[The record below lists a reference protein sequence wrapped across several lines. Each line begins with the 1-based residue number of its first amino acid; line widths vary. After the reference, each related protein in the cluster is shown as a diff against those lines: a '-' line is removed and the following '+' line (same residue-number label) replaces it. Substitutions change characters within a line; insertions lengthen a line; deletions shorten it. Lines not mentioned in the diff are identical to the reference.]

1 MAAVLITLFAG
12 GTAAFSAAVVAPAP
26 RLTAAVPT
34 RAVPFASVVHG
45 RRPTVHALRRA
56 STPSMMVPFVPVP
69 ILPAGLLPWPGLL
82 PEALAVTT
90 TLFTAFAAS
99 GQRMLTQAGLVNAW
113 FLSVILW
120 GTLGWQGFVTGVVY
134 LFCGSAVTKL
144 GMAKKESLGI
154 AEARGGQRGP
164 ENVWGAAA
172 TAALCA
178 LGHAAAPQLY
188 GAIPAVSAL
197 GLVRVRALLLI
208 GYVASLATKLGDT
221 FASEIGKAY
230 GNTTYL
236 ATNFA
241 KERTGPRRPAP
252 FPLAP
257 SCRRPTACAS
267 QGPYHLVT
275 PPSSSSRPL
284 LFPSPVVTPTRLHP
298 PLLSPP
304 PPICPPRFAPALKAP
319 SPSRAP
325 WLAWRARPSSAP
337 SECPSA

>member
-90 TLFTAFAAS
+90 TLFTVFAAS

-241 KERTGPRRPAP
+241 KVRPGTEGAISVEGTMAGVAGSSILCAFGVSVGLIP
-252 FPLAP
+252 FAAALPSIVAAWLANYVE
-257 SCRRPTACAS
+257 SLIGATA
-267 QGPYHLVT
+267 QG
-275 PPSSSSRPL
+275 
-284 LFPSPVVTPTRLHP
+284 
-298 PLLSPP
+298 
-304 PPICPPRFAPALKAP
+304 KEGW
-319 SPSRAP
+319 P
-325 WLAWRARPSSAP
+325 WLTNELVNFINTTVGAAAAIAISMLTGVS
-337 SECPSA
+337 